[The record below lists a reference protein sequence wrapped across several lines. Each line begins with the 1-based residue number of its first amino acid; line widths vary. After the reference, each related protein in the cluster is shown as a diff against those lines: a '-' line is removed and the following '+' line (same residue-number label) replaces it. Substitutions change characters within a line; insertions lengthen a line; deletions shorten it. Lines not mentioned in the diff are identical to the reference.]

1 MGWWG
6 GGGIVWEGARWRGG
20 GCVGVCGGVC
30 VCVCACVRV
39 CVRACVRPCV
49 CVHASVCA
57 SMHACVRAGMR
68 ACIRACSLTKGF
80 FFSGSL
86 KKICFTPTQGC
97 FRGTIADVIVVF
109 ASEDIV
115 YGTVHED
122 TLRSAVRASKTAE
135 DTMDMGSIAAANA
148 VLDELIKDEKKE
160 VSEVKKRSLGVE
172 DPEVDLLAQEKAL
185 ELMEITAT
193 QVMITKIKVSSGR
206 LEVQDDKMELVK
218 EHEEKA
224 RRLIDANIVLVPI
237 PSSEKKTREA
247 IQASAAG
254 KARGKDGKSFV
265 GVFLDQGM
273 FGEPITA
280 SHVRVNA
287 VNLTVTKV
295 CGCHVAFGSPACRH
309 TDAIA

>member
-1 MGWWG
+1 MLHPHTGMLSG
-6 GGGIVWEGARWRGG
+6 HHRRCNR
-20 GCVGVCGGVC
+20 CV
-30 VCVCACVRV
+30 
-39 CVRACVRPCV
+39 
-49 CVHASVCA
+49 
-57 SMHACVRAGMR
+57 
-68 ACIRACSLTKGF
+68 
-80 FFSGSL
+80 
-86 KKICFTPTQGC
+86 
-97 FRGTIADVIVVF
+97 

-115 YGTVHED
+115 YSSVHED
-122 TLRSAVRASKTAE
+122 TLRSAVRASKSAE
-135 DTMDMGSIAAANA
+135 DAMDMGSIAAASA
-148 VLDELIKDEKKE
+148 VLDELIKEEKKE
-160 VSEVKKRSLGVE
+160 ISEVQKRSLGVE

-193 QVMITKIKVSSGR
+193 EIMIQKIKMSSGKT
-206 LEVQDDKMELVK
+206 EVQDDKREFVK
-218 EHEEKA
+218 TNEDKA
-224 RRLIDANIVLVPI
+224 RRLIESNIVLVPI
-237 PSSEKKTREA
+237 PSSEKKARDA

-280 SHVRVNA
+280 PHVRVNA

>member
-1 MGWWG
+1 L
-6 GGGIVWEGARWRGG
+6 
-20 GCVGVCGGVC
+20 
-30 VCVCACVRV
+30 
-39 CVRACVRPCV
+39 
-49 CVHASVCA
+49 
-57 SMHACVRAGMR
+57 AGY
-68 ACIRACSLTKGF
+68 LTKTSF
-80 FFSGSL
+80 FVFWKSPEEMPLG
-86 KKICFTPTQGC
+86 TGC
-97 FRGTIADVIVVF
+97 NRCVP
-109 ASEDIV
+109 SEDIV
-115 YGTVHED
+115 YNTAHED

-224 RRLIDANIVLVPI
+224 RRLIEANIVLAVI
-237 PSSEKKTREA
+237 PSSEKKTREVIA
-247 IQASAAG
+247 SSAAG

-265 GVFLDQGM
+265 GIFLDQGM

-280 SHVRVNA
+280 PHIRLNA
-287 VNLTVTKV
+287 VNQTVTKV
-295 CGCHVAFGSPACRH
+295 CGCQIQWEPYCANLCRIW
-309 TDAIA
+309 IANLQTHRCNCLSMVLRRIALESSTYYALQGADTIE